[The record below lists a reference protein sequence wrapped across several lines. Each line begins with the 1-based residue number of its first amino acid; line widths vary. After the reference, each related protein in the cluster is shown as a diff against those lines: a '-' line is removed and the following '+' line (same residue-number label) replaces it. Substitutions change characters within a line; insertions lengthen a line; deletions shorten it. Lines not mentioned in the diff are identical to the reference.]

1 MKISWTKDEQNLIN
15 LSIFYALKNPVNE
28 KTSVDFL
35 GANRPNIDIKE
46 LPNGTIILTVLDNPK
61 DDDTVAI
68 SENKDSPTKPT
79 TSKG

>member
-1 MKISWTKDEQNLIN
+1 MNNSWTKDEQNLIN

-61 DDDTVAI
+61 DDNVVI
-68 SENKDSPTKPT
+68 SENNDSPTKPT